1 MACLIVLCIS
11 FSSYSFLTLLYSVV
25 MVRLCQRVGG
35 SGVQVS
41 AFSPRY
47 SALHFSRLFTP
58 LYFGFKDSFVRCSCL
73 RLIEFSVGVFFASPL
88 KASLPCFFHLHQN
101 RYPPADSQKI
111 ERSTAFL
118 PKDSELLG
126 LSIFSGERSEDWS
139 GWEV

>member
-1 MACLIVLCIS
+1 
-11 FSSYSFLTLLYSVV
+11 

-35 SGVQVS
+35 SGVQIS

-73 RLIEFSVGVFFASPL
+73 RLIEFSVGVFFVSPL
-88 KASLPCFFHLHQN
+88 SVSLPCFFHLHQN

-126 LSIFSGERSEDWS
+126 LSIFSGERGARTGQGGNWRVGRREEAPS
-139 GWEV
+139 GVLLEGRS